1 MPDFTQLREQMI
13 ERQIAARG
21 INDPHIL
28 AAFRAVPRH
37 VFVASA
43 NAQRAY
49 GDFPIAIAA
58 GQTISQPFVVAAMIE
73 AAEIKPGDHVLEV
86 GSGSGYATAV
96 ISRIAGS
103 VVGIERHQV
112 LADLGRERLRRLG
125 YSNAKIVH
133 ADGTRGWPEDAPYD
147 AIIASATGSHVPQ
160 PFIDQLKPGGR
171 VVMPVGELEAL
182 EQLVKVKKLADGT
195 TEQTGLRPVRFVPLI
210 GEHGWTDH

>member
-13 ERQIAARG
+13 QRQIAARG
-21 INDPHIL
+21 INDPQIL
-28 AAFRAVPRH
+28 AAFREVPRH
-37 VFVASA
+37 LFVAPA
-43 NAQRAY
+43 NAERAY
-49 GDFPIAIAA
+49 GDFPIPIAA

-73 AAEIKPGDHVLEV
+73 AAEIKAGDHVLEV

-112 LADLGRERLRRLG
+112 LADLGRERLQRLG
-125 YSNAKIVH
+125 YDNAKVVH
-133 ADGTRGWPEDAPYD
+133 ADGTKGWPEDAPYD

-171 VVMPVGELEAL
+171 IVMPVGGQETFQ
-182 EQLVKVKKLADGT
+182 QLVKVKKLADGT
-195 TEQTGLRPVRFVPLI
+195 IEQSDLRAVRFVPLI
-210 GEHGWTDH
+210 GEHGWQDH